1 MLTTIPH
8 ISAKVSE
15 NVEWNTVHGT
25 VVLED
30 VTEILTILL
39 EEYVQVGIF
48 SYSLS
53 RKAEVGLCNVENVD
67 VVVTTAS
74 ALDCG
79 PNMISSN
86 TSRFLRRGSCW
97 EGSGIAE
104 GCGVDSTFT
113 FTLVLFN

>member
-1 MLTTIPH
+1 MIATIPH

-30 VTEILTILL
+30 VTEILAILL

-48 SYSLS
+48 SYGLS

-67 VVVTTAS
+67 VVVTTA
-74 ALDCG
+74 CVVG
-79 PNMISSN
+79 FSSRLW
-86 TSRFLRRGSCW
+86 TQHDIV
-97 EGSGIAE
+97 EYE
-104 GCGVDSTFT
+104 
-113 FTLVLFN
+113 